1 MHISFFFI
9 SSTETNECDPNP
21 CKNCGT
27 CIDLVY
33 DHKCKCD
40 YGFYG
45 DHCENGKESGFFYYG
60 IKYGL

>member
-1 MHISFFFI
+1 MHISFVFI